1 MFGSISARIA
11 AYAAGALALGMV
23 VVTAFA
29 LMGADAAKR
38 QNKVLRADLVTTNQ
52 AWGECKATL
61 TQANGELA
69 EQTAQVQAWKAQA
82 AQVQKDADA
91 RIAKA
96 RQEAAQYRRRAERL
110 SALPTP
116 SAGQCEAAAAL
127 YVQVVSEDL
136 K

>member
-1 MFGSISARIA
+1 MFGSISTRIA

-52 AWGECKATL
+52 AWGECRADLSTARG
-61 TQANGELA
+61 QVE
-69 EQTAQVQAWKAQA
+69 EQSAQVRAWKAQA

-91 RIAKA
+91 KVAKA
-96 RQEAAQYRRRAERL
+96 REEAAQYRRRAERL

>member
-1 MFGSISARIA
+1 MFGSISTRIA
-11 AYAAGALALGMV
+11 AYVAGALALVMLV
-23 VVTAFA
+23 FAVFAF
-29 LMGADAAKR
+29 MGEAAAKR
-38 QNKVLRADLVTTNQ
+38 QNKELSADLVTTNQ
-52 AWGECKATL
+52 AWGECRADLSTARG
-61 TQANGELA
+61 QVE
-69 EQTAQVQAWKAQA
+69 EQSAQVRAWRAQA

-91 RIAKA
+91 RVAKA

-110 SALPTP
+110 SAIPTP

>member
-1 MFGSISARIA
+1 MFGSISTRIA
-11 AYAAGALALGMV
+11 AYAAGALALVMV
-23 VVTAFA
+23 VVAVFA
-29 LMGADAAKR
+29 WMGADAAKR
-38 QNKVLRADLVTTNQ
+38 QNRELRADLVTTNQ

-69 EQTAQVQAWKAQA
+69 TQTAQVQAWKDEATR
-82 AQVQKDADA
+82 VQRDADA
-91 RIAKA
+91 KVAKA

-127 YVQVVSEDL
+127 YVQVISEDV

>member
-11 AYAAGALALGMV
+11 AYAAGAIALVMV
-23 VVTAFA
+23 VVAVFAF
-29 LMGADAAKR
+29 MGEAAAKR
-38 QNKVLRADLVTTNQ
+38 QNKELRADLVTTNQ

-69 EQTAQVQAWKAQA
+69 EQTAQVQAWKDEATR
-82 AQVQKDADA
+82 VQRDADA
-91 RIAKA
+91 KVAKA
-96 RQEAAQYRRRAERL
+96 RQEAAQYRHRAERL

>member
-1 MFGSISARIA
+1 MFGSISTRIA
-11 AYAAGALALGMV
+11 AYAAGALALVMV
-23 VVTAFA
+23 VVAVFA

-38 QNKVLRADLVTTNQ
+38 QNRELRADLVTTNQ
-52 AWGECKATL
+52 AWGECRADLSTARG
-61 TQANGELA
+61 QVE
-69 EQTAQVQAWKAQA
+69 EQSAQVRAWKAQA

-91 RIAKA
+91 KVARA

-110 SALPTP
+110 SAIPTP

-127 YVQVVSEDL
+127 YVQVVSEDR

>member
-38 QNKVLRADLVTTNQ
+38 QNRELRADLVTTNQ
-52 AWGECKATL
+52 AWGECRADLSTARG
-61 TQANGELA
+61 QVE
-69 EQTAQVQAWKAQA
+69 EQSAQVRAWKAQA

-91 RIAKA
+91 RVAKA

-110 SALPTP
+110 SAIPTP

>member
-1 MFGSISARIA
+1 MFGSISTRIA
-11 AYAAGALALGMV
+11 AYAAGALALLMLV
-23 VVTAFA
+23 FA
-29 LMGADAAKR
+29 VFAWMGADAAKR
-38 QNKVLRADLVTTNQ
+38 QNRELRADLVTTNQ
-52 AWGECKATL
+52 AWGECRADLSTARG
-61 TQANGELA
+61 QVE
-69 EQTAQVQAWKAQA
+69 EQSAQVRAWRAQA

-91 RIAKA
+91 RVAKA

-110 SALPTP
+110 SAIPTP

>member
-1 MFGSISARIA
+1 MFGSISTRIA
-11 AYAAGALALGMV
+11 AYAAGALALVMV
-23 VVTAFA
+23 VVAVFA
-29 LMGADAAKR
+29 WMGADAAKR
-38 QNKVLRADLVTTNQ
+38 QNRELRADLVTTNQ
-52 AWGECKATL
+52 AWGECRADLSTARG
-61 TQANGELA
+61 QVE
-69 EQTAQVQAWKAQA
+69 EQSAQVRAWKAQA

-91 RIAKA
+91 RVAKA

-127 YVQVVSEDL
+127 YVQVISEDL

>member
-1 MFGSISARIA
+1 MFGSISTRVA
-11 AYAAGALALGMV
+11 AYAAGALALVMV
-23 VVTAFA
+23 VVAVFA
-29 LMGADAAKR
+29 WMGADAAKR
-38 QNKVLRADLVTTNQ
+38 QNKELRADLVTTNQ

-69 EQTAQVQAWKAQA
+69 TQTAQVQAWKAQA

-91 RIAKA
+91 RVAKA

-110 SALPTP
+110 AALPTP

>member
-1 MFGSISARIA
+1 MFGSITYRIA
-11 AYAAGALALGMV
+11 AVAAGSVALILGVALL
-23 VVTAFA
+23 FA
-29 LMGADAAKR
+29 WMGEGAAKR
-38 QNKVLRADLVTTNQ
+38 QVKDLRADLVTTNQ
-52 AWGECKATL
+52 AWGECKADLSTARG
-61 TQANGELA
+61 QVE
-69 EQTAQVQAWKAQA
+69 EQSAQVRAWKAQA

-91 RIAKA
+91 KVAKA

-127 YVQVVSEDL
+127 YVQVISEDL

>member
-1 MFGSISARIA
+1 MFGSISTRVA
-11 AYAAGALALGMV
+11 AYAAGALALVMV
-23 VVTAFA
+23 VVAVFA

-38 QNKVLRADLVTTNQ
+38 QNKELRADLVTTNQ
-52 AWGECKATL
+52 AWGECRADLSTARG
-61 TQANGELA
+61 QVE
-69 EQTAQVQAWKAQA
+69 EQSAQVRAWKAQA

-91 RIAKA
+91 RVAKA

>member
-1 MFGSISARIA
+1 MFGSISTRIA
-11 AYAAGALALGMV
+11 AYAAGALALVMV
-23 VVTAFA
+23 VVAVFA
-29 LMGADAAKR
+29 WMGEAAAKR
-38 QNKVLRADLVTTNQ
+38 QNKDLRADLVTTNQ

-69 EQTAQVQAWKAQA
+69 TQTAQVQAWKDEATR
-82 AQVQKDADA
+82 VQRDADA
-91 RIAKA
+91 RVAKA

-110 SALPTP
+110 SAIPTP

-127 YVQVVSEDL
+127 YVQVISEDL

>member
-1 MFGSISARIA
+1 MFGSITYRIA
-11 AYAAGALALGMV
+11 AIAAGSVALILG
-23 VVTAFA
+23 VTLLFA
-29 LMGADAAKR
+29 WMGESAAKR
-38 QNKVLRADLVTTNQ
+38 QIQDLRADLVTTNQ

-91 RIAKA
+91 RVAKA

-110 SALPTP
+110 AAIPTP

-127 YVQVVSEDL
+127 YVQVISEDL

>member
-1 MFGSISARIA
+1 MFGSISTRIA
-11 AYAAGALALGMV
+11 AYVAGALALVMLV
-23 VVTAFA
+23 FAVFAF
-29 LMGADAAKR
+29 MGEAAAKR
-38 QNKVLRADLVTTNQ
+38 QNKELSADLVTTNQ

-61 TQANGELA
+61 AQANGEI
-69 EQTAQVQAWKAQA
+69 EQQTAQVQAWKDTA
-82 AQVQKDADA
+82 ARVQQEADKA
-91 RIAKA
+91 VAKA

>member
-1 MFGSISARIA
+1 MFGSISTRVA
-11 AYAAGALALGMV
+11 AYAAGALALVMLV
-23 VVTAFA
+23 VAVFA
-29 LMGADAAKR
+29 WMGADAAKR
-38 QNKVLRADLVTTNQ
+38 QNRELRADLVTTNQ
-52 AWGECKATL
+52 AWGECRATL

-69 EQTAQVQAWKAQA
+69 TQTAQVQAWKDEATR
-82 AQVQKDADA
+82 VQRDADA
-91 RIAKA
+91 RVAKA

-110 SALPTP
+110 AAIPTP

>member
-1 MFGSISARIA
+1 MFGSISTRVA

-61 TQANGELA
+61 AQANGEI
-69 EQTAQVQAWKAQA
+69 EQQTAQVKAWKDKAD
-82 AQVQKDADA
+82 QVRRDADA
-91 RIAKA
+91 AVAKA
-96 RQEAAQYRRRAERL
+96 RQEAAQYRKRADRL
-110 SALPTP
+110 AKLPTP
-116 SAGQCEAAAAL
+116 AAGQCEAAAAL
-127 YVQVVSEDL
+127 YVQVISEDV